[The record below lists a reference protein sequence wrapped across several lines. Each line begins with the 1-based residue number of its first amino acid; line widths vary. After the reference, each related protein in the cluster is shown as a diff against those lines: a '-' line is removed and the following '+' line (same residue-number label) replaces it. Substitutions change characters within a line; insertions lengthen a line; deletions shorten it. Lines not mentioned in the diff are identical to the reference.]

1 MPTYTLAIADDV
13 LFVCLP
19 DEADVS
25 RAITEATC
33 TAYGAGTEL
42 SVMRGTILTDGVQQ
56 GDEVVWMD
64 SPDGDLRDSQGQ
76 CFRYAVRRYP
86 LSS

>member
-1 MPTYTLAIADDV
+1 MRTYTLATTDDV

-19 DEADVS
+19 DEADVIS
-25 RAITEATC
+25 AITEATC

-42 SVMRGTILTDGVQQ
+42 SVMRGTILTDGIEP

-64 SPDGDLRDSQGQ
+64 SPDGNLKDSAGK
-76 CFRYAVRRYP
+76 CFRYAVRR
-86 LSS
+86 SA